1 MMMRVLYGTTNQA
14 KYELMK
20 AWLAELDI
28 ELLNLNDFNIDNLS
42 VEESGKTALENA
54 RLKSLTYYEHL
65 KIPVFSCDSSLYFEG
80 VEAGSGN

>member
-1 MMMRVLYGTTNQA
+1 MMRVLYGTTNQA
-14 KYELMK
+14 KYESMK
-20 AWLAELDI
+20 EWLAELDI

-54 RLKSLTYYEHL
+54 RLKSRAYYEHL